1 MPGKILSFSDRHSAR
16 PTCIY
21 SKYMYILS
29 KICRLSIKVF
39 VILTQNKI
47 IYFFDNIF
55 ANIQTW
61 RLILQKIIQNSA
73 IFFILIYFVYLSFNK
88 VHGCFIS
95 SNHCFRRACQ
105 IWFQISGLFQVV
117 WHET

>member
-1 MPGKILSFSDRHSAR
+1 MPGKMLGFSDRHSAR

-61 RLILQKIIQNSA
+61 RLILQKNNSKFCN
-73 IFFILIYFVYLSFNK
+73 IFYFNLFVYLSFNK